1 MATNQ
6 RSHNSFL
13 SSNVLDELTEFK
25 HKGLLMFASLLCNKG
40 MIEGAGD
47 CSDESIKI
55 KGIADPAW
63 MNE

>member
-1 MATNQ
+1 MSSQ
-6 RSHNSFL
+6 NS
-13 SSNVLDELTEFK
+13 NIKVY
-25 HKGLLMFASLLCNKG
+25 LCLPVYYVIKG

-55 KGIADPAW
+55 KGIADPTW